1 MFNLYSEAVNN
12 VCVLQRRN
20 NEIVIL
26 IVRLLFGRVLS
37 EIIEAGDSRH
47 KKICFS
53 GLIWSL
59 KNNNKAKG

>member
-1 MFNLYSEAVNN
+1 MSCFAEAKPLNSHF
-12 VCVLQRRN
+12 
-20 NEIVIL
+20 

-37 EIIEAGDSRH
+37 EIIEAGDFRH